1 MLKGHIY
8 VITNLINGK
17 QYVGQTSRSI
27 DTRYYEHCYDNR
39 STSAIHAAIVK
50 YGFKNFKVEELEEV
64 DITEMDSKEQYWI
77 AKLDTFKKGYNK
89 NIGGSQSYSDYKNIQ
104 IVENGFIFDSCE
116 YLGRELARVTDWS
129 ERFLTDKIRSVVNT
143 EKTFLGYH
151 IRYVSS
157 YKEEL
162 TDILDLENW
171 AKSLNIRY
179 QGKRIYCKELDKEF
193 DTTGEAAK
201 FLLENGYYHGIS
213 KMPIQTII
221 TLIGQH
227 IKSGMPCESLSNFN
241 FYSAPGSTK
250 NLGQAEPFKKKKV
263 YCKELDLTFQS
274 GTDAAKYFIDN
285 KIWTGIKLKTA
296 KLRVSDVV
304 RGVFPHYKGY
314 TFVVDE

>member
-50 YGFKNFKVEELEEV
+50 YGVKNFKVEELEEV
-64 DITEMDSKEQYWI
+64 NIVDLNEREQYWI
-77 AKLDTFKKGYNK
+77 SKLDTFKNGYNK
-89 NIGGSQSYSDYKNIQ
+89 NIGGNQSCSDYKNIML
-104 IVENGFIFDSCE
+104 VENGFLFDSCE
-116 YLGRELARVTDWS
+116 FLGRELSRITDWS
-129 ERFLTDKIRSVVNT
+129 EKFLIDKIRNVVDT
-143 EKTFLGYH
+143 EKTFFGYH
-151 IRYVSS
+151 IKYTSA

-162 TDILDLENW
+162 TDIVDLENW
-171 AKSLNIRY
+171 AKTLNIQY
-179 QGKRIYCKELDKEF
+179 QGKCVYCKELDKNF

-201 FLLENGYYHGIS
+201 FLLENGYYFGVS

-227 IKSGMPCESLSNFN
+227 IKTGEPCTVISNFT

-250 NLGQAEPFKKKKV
+250 NSGTKEPFKKKEV
-263 YCKELDLTFQS
+263 YCKELDKEFS
-274 GTDAAKYFIDN
+274 SIAEAAKYFIDN

-296 KLRVSDVV
+296 SLRISDVV
-304 RGVFPHYKGY
+304 RGVFPHYRGY
-314 TFVVDE
+314 TFISK

>member
-17 QYVGQTSRSI
+17 QYVGQTSRNI

-50 YGFKNFKVEELEEV
+50 YGVKNFRVEELEEV
-64 DITEMDSKEQYWI
+64 DITEMDSKEQFWI
-77 AKLDTFKKGYNK
+77 AKLDTFKNGYNK
-89 NIGGSQSYSDYKNIQ
+89 NVGGNQSCSDYKNIK
-104 IVENGFIFDSCE
+104 IVENGFLFDSCE
-116 YLGRELARVTDWS
+116 YLGRELSRVTDWS
-129 ERFLTDKIRSVVNT
+129 ENFLIDKIRSVVDT
-143 EKTFLGYH
+143 EKTFFGYH
-151 IRYVSS
+151 IKYTTA

-171 AKSLNIRY
+171 AKSLNIQY

-201 FLLENGYYHGIS
+201 FLLENGYYYGVS
-213 KMPIQTII
+213 KMPVQTII

-227 IKSGMPCESLSNFN
+227 IKSGKPCESLSSLT

-274 GTDAAKYFIDN
+274 GADAAKYFIDN

-314 TFVVDE
+314 TFVAE

>member
-50 YGFKNFKVEELEEV
+50 YGVKNFKVEELEEV

-77 AKLDTFKKGYNK
+77 AKLDTFKNGYNK
-89 NIGGSQSYSDYKNIQ
+89 NIGGNQSCSNYKNIQ
-104 IVENGFIFDSCE
+104 IVENGFLFDSCE
-116 YLGRELARVTDWS
+116 YLGRELARITDWS
-129 ERFLTDKIRSVVNT
+129 ERFLIDKIRSVVDT

-151 IRYVSS
+151 IKYVSC

-171 AKSLNIRY
+171 AKSLNIQY
-179 QGKRIYCKELDKEF
+179 QGKCLYCKELDKEF

-201 FLLENGYYHGIS
+201 FLLENNYYCGVS

-227 IKSGMPCESLSNFN
+227 VKSGMPCESISNFT

-250 NLGQAEPFKKKKV
+250 NLGQIDPFKKKKV
-263 YCKELDLTFQS
+263 YCKELDLTFES
-274 GTDAAKYFIDN
+274 GVDAAKYFIDN

-296 KLRVSDVV
+296 KLRISDVV

-314 TFVVDE
+314 TFIAE

>member
-50 YGFKNFKVEELEEV
+50 YGVKNFKVEELEEV
-64 DITEMDSKEQYWI
+64 DITEMDSREQFWI
-77 AKLDTFKKGYNK
+77 AKLDTFKNGYNK
-89 NIGGSQSYSDYKNIQ
+89 NIGGNQSCSDYKNIK
-104 IVENGFIFDSCE
+104 IIENGFLFDSCE
-116 YLGRELARVTDWS
+116 YLGRELSRITDWS
-129 ERFLTDKIRSVVNT
+129 EKFLIDKIRSVVDT
-143 EKTFLGYH
+143 EKTFFGYH
-151 IRYVSS
+151 IKYTTA

-171 AKSLNIRY
+171 AKSLNIQY
-179 QGKRIYCKELDKEF
+179 QGKRIYCKELDREF

-201 FLLENGYYHGIS
+201 FLLENGYYYGVS
-213 KMPIQTII
+213 QMPIQTII

-227 IKSGMPCESLSNFN
+227 IKSGAPCEIISNFT
-241 FYSAPGSTK
+241 FYCAPGSTK
-250 NLGQAEPFKKKKV
+250 NLGQSDPFKKKEI
-263 YCKELDLTFQS
+263 YCKELNLTFQS
-274 GTDAAKYFIDN
+274 GADAAKYFIDN

-304 RGVFPHYKGY
+304 RGVFPHYRGY
-314 TFVVDE
+314 TFIAK

>member
-17 QYVGQTSRSI
+17 QYVGQTSRNI

-50 YGFKNFKVEELEEV
+50 YGVKNFKVEELEEV

-77 AKLDTFKKGYNK
+77 AKLNTFKNGYNK
-89 NIGGSQSYSDYKNIQ
+89 NIGGNQSCSNYRSIQ
-104 IVENGFIFDSCE
+104 IVENGFLFDSCE

-129 ERFLTDKIRSVVNT
+129 EKYLIDKIRSVVDT

-151 IRYVSS
+151 IKYVSS

-171 AKSLNIRY
+171 AKSLNIQY

-201 FLLENGYYHGIS
+201 FLLENNYYCGVS

-227 IKSGMPCESLSNFN
+227 IKSGTPCESISNFT

-250 NLGQAEPFKKKKV
+250 NLGQIEPFKKKKV
-263 YCKELDLTFQS
+263 YCKELDLTFES
-274 GTDAAKYFIDN
+274 GMDAAKYFIDN

-304 RGVFPHYKGY
+304 RGVFPNYKGY
-314 TFVVDE
+314 TFISE

>member
-27 DTRYYEHCYDNR
+27 ETRYYEHCYDNR

-50 YGFKNFKVEELEEV
+50 YGVKNFKVEELEEV
-64 DITEMDSKEQYWI
+64 DITEMDSREQFWI
-77 AKLDTFKKGYNK
+77 AKLDTFKNGYNK
-89 NIGGSQSYSDYKNIQ
+89 NIGGNQSCSDYKNIK
-104 IVENGFIFDSCE
+104 IIENGFLFDSCE
-116 YLGRELARVTDWS
+116 YLGRELSRVTDWS
-129 ERFLTDKIRSVVNT
+129 EKFLIDKIRSVVDT
-143 EKTFLGYH
+143 EKTFFGYH
-151 IRYVSS
+151 IKYTTA

-171 AKSLNIRY
+171 AKSLNIQY
-179 QGKRIYCKELDKEF
+179 QGKRIYCKELDREF

-201 FLLENGYYHGIS
+201 FLLENGYYHGVS
-213 KMPIQTII
+213 QMPIQTII

-227 IKSGMPCESLSNFN
+227 IKSGAPCEIISNFT
-241 FYSAPGSTK
+241 FYCAPGSTK
-250 NLGQAEPFKKKKV
+250 NLGQSDPFKKKEI

-304 RGVFPHYKGY
+304 RGVFPHYRGY
-314 TFVVDE
+314 TFIAK